1 MKTLG
6 TVALTIVGV
15 LIAFFAFTMWAT
27 SPITKTA
34 DAFFDAWNQ
43 GQPQQSYGYL
53 SQQFTQT
60 TSAQQLHKF
69 MNDHRLNRG
78 VDPSWSRRSI
88 VNNTGT
94 LKGELA
100 RTDGSIS
107 PIDISLVQEHGA
119 WKILGFN
126 LTIPPPQVASNSAYA
141 HDGVQWRSSV
151 ESLISIRG
159 TNSQRRHRSI
169 RGCAYGRS
177 RSPITLKISGRCSAI
192 SDLLNPREN
201 GGYLSQSAVSW
212 TK

>member
-43 GQPQQSYGYL
+43 GQPQESYGYL

-141 HDGVQWRSSV
+141 PTSQYNGGQAWNRSSATEAPTANV
-151 ESLISIRG
+151 DI
-159 TNSQRRHRSI
+159 
-169 RGCAYGRS
+169 A
-177 RSPITLKISGRCSAI
+177 
-192 SDLLNPREN
+192 
-201 GGYLSQSAVSW
+201 LSVGVPMDEADRQ
-212 TK
+212 